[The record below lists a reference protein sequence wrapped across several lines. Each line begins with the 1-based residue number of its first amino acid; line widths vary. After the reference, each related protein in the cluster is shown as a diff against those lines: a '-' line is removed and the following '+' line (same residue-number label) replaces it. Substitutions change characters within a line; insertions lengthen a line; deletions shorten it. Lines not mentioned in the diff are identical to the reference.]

1 MLRFFLILVGVWA
14 GGLAWAQGLR
24 VRLSPEELFVGDAF
38 RLEVSAEGASL
49 KSVDFAFSGPTR
61 RLGQTQSFMSVN
73 GRTSSTLGWRI
84 LAEQEG
90 TLRLE
95 RLSATTADGRRLTY
109 DGHPEVRV
117 RALVAGMRLLV
128 RRPSGHPLAGVG
140 EQVDFLS
147 VVPMQLYDTLQDAA
161 GTERLAR
168 VRCVI
173 VGGGAVDEAL
183 QGRLSALPCR
193 VYSTYGMTETLS
205 HVALRPLNGPDA
217 SEAYTPF
224 AGVRLSLSPRGTLVI
239 HAPEVCAADLETN
252 DVVRLHGD
260 GTFTVVGRAD
270 NTVNSGGIK
279 IQIEEEER
287 RLKAFIPVPFA
298 LTSVPDE
305 RLGEALVLLLDAACP
320 ADDALLMAEMRS
332 RLPRYHAPRRIVRVS
347 EVPRTENGKTD
358 RGACRR
364 LAGGKR

>member
-1 MLRFFLILVGVWA
+1 MWQIEIRRQRIEVEGRRFGAADLPLLLRLSEEETDEARRAVYAFLAEWFSPSAVVGVQTSGSTGA
-14 GGLAWAQGLR
+14 PKLMEVEKARMMRSAIRTCEMLGLR
-24 VRLSPEELFVGDAF
+24 EGDTA
-38 RLEVSAEGASL
+38 LLCMDLKYIGA
-49 KSVDFAFSGPTR
+49 KMMV
-61 RLGQTQSFMSVN
+61 
-73 GRTSSTLGWRI
+73 
-84 LAEQEG
+84 
-90 TLRLE
+90 
-95 RLSATTADGRRLTY
+95 
-109 DGHPEVRV
+109 V

>member
-1 MLRFFLILVGVWA
+1 MWRKEIERQEIEVEGRRFRAADLPL
-14 GGLAWAQGLR
+14 
-24 VRLSPEELFVGDAF
+24 
-38 RLEVSAEGASL
+38 
-49 KSVDFAFSGPTR
+49 
-61 RLGQTQSFMSVN
+61 
-73 GRTSSTLGWRI
+73 
-84 LAEQEG
+84 
-90 TLRLE
+90 LE
-95 RLSATTADGRRLTY
+95 RLSAEEPDEALRAAYAFLAEWFAPSPTVEVQTSGSTGAPKRMRVEKARMMRSAVRTCEHLGLRAGDTALLCMNLKYIGSKMM
-109 DGHPEVRV
+109 VV